1 MKRKGSVK
9 CSPIALVVREAA
21 ASGNVFAQFLIQ
33 SRDYFAEKN
42 EKHRKERVLVS
53 LQKKLACTKHSKCR
67 QRIERQ
73 LERMREAE

>member
-1 MKRKGSVK
+1 MKKPILR
-9 CSPIALVVREAA
+9 SPVAQSIREAA
-21 ASGNVFAQFLIQ
+21 GAGNHFAQFLIQ

-42 EKHRKERVLVS
+42 ERHRKERVLVS